1 MRQVPYTHLMR
12 KLKWYCVTNAGLTEH
27 LLCAGPGQKSVR
39 AFAHLI
45 LLITTVAGIVTDST
59 LWMKELRPRKLSN
72 LPKLTQSKYGK
83 ASVQNSSI
91 SDLLVSDQ
99 ALLPMCGMLYDIH
112 FTEEKREAE
121 KG

>member
-1 MRQVPYTHLMR
+1 
-12 KLKWYCVTNAGLTEH
+12 
-27 LLCAGPGQKSVR
+27 
-39 AFAHLI
+39 
-45 LLITTVAGIVTDST
+45 
-59 LWMKELRPRKLSN
+59 MKELRPRKFSN

-99 ALLPMCGMLYDIH
+99 ALLPVCSTHYDIH

-121 KG
+121 KRLNYLLQVAQLKNSTAEIQTQVLSAAKAHAASVQGRAQQEAFG

>member
-1 MRQVPYTHLMR
+1 MLDSLSTDY
-12 KLKWYCVTNAGLTEH
+12 
-27 LLCAGPGQKSVR
+27 GPALGQKSVH

-45 LLITTVAGIVTDST
+45 LLRTIVAGIVTDST

-83 ASVQNSSI
+83 ASVQNCSI

-99 ALLPMCGMLYDIH
+99 ALLPVCSTHYDIH

>member
-1 MRQVPYTHLMR
+1 
-12 KLKWYCVTNAGLTEH
+12 
-27 LLCAGPGQKSVR
+27 
-39 AFAHLI
+39 
-45 LLITTVAGIVTDST
+45 
-59 LWMKELRPRKLSN
+59 MKELRPRKFSN

-99 ALLPMCGMLYDIH
+99 ALLPVCSTYYVYPFYRG
-112 FTEEKREAE
+112 EKREAE